1 MSGFHITAISDDS
14 TALRV
19 SGHDSKGQ
27 ALHLDGI
34 DEIICATGQRPD
46 LAITSELR
54 LALDPAL
61 EATAALGPLV
71 DPNLHSCG
79 SVPPHGHRELSHPE
93 RGFYTVGVKSY
104 GRAPTFLMMTGF
116 AQVRSVVAA
125 IAGDVEAADRVAL
138 VLPQTGVCTVS
149 DDIALTGGGACC
161 APAAQIVAA
170 PRVAAI
176 CCDAPAK
183 NDAALDALAAQCCDP
198 VQARKIASAS
208 GCCEPAIAGQADKG
222 CC

>member
-1 MSGFHITAISDDS
+1 MGCA
-14 TALRV
+14 V
-19 SGHDSKGQ
+19 SGAARASPVQ
-27 ALHLDGI
+27 
-34 DEIICATGQRPD
+34 ETGRRGRSAPARPSPVRIRGRD
-46 LAITSELR
+46 AGPHAVGRAGAASRWQMPTQIKEDCPLR
-54 LALDPAL
+54 A
-61 EATAALGPLV
+61 
-71 DPNLHSCG
+71 
-79 SVPPHGHRELSHPE
+79 PE
-93 RGFYTVGVKSY
+93 RVVCTSYAPGFE
-104 GRAPTFLMMTGF
+104 
-116 AQVRSVVAA
+116 QVRSVVAA

-170 PRVAAI
+170 PSVAAI
-176 CCDAPAK
+176 CCDAPTK

-208 GCCEPAIAGQADKG
+208 GGCEPAIAGQADKG